1 MLPCHV
7 VIFVGPGGEK
17 GRGFIVI
24 IRREGEKQQKQEELL
39 RGSIKNLPRELTI
52 ELLYLELPTYFS
64 LLWYKKIDT
73 LQKIPSH

>member
-7 VIFVGPGGEK
+7 VIFVGPGVERGK
-17 GRGFIVI
+17 GFIVI

-39 RGSIKNLPRELTI
+39 RGSIKILLRALTT
-52 ELLYLELPTYFS
+52 ELLYLELPTYFR

-73 LQKIPSH
+73 LQKISSH

>member
-7 VIFVGPGGEK
+7 VICVGPGAERGK
-17 GRGFIVI
+17 GFIVI

-39 RGSIKNLPRELTI
+39 RGSIKILLRALTT
-52 ELLYLELPTYFS
+52 ELLYLELPTYFR

-73 LQKIPSH
+73 LQKISSH

>member
-7 VIFVGPGGEK
+7 VISVGPGAERGK
-17 GRGFIVI
+17 GFIVI

-39 RGSIKNLPRELTI
+39 RGSIKILLRALTT

>member
-7 VIFVGPGGEK
+7 VIFVGPGAER

-39 RGSIKNLPRELTI
+39 RGSIKILLRAFTT

-64 LLWYKKIDT
+64 LLWYKKIDA
-73 LQKIPSH
+73 LQKVPSH